1 MNLQRSSCRIDSE
14 ISSSCL
20 KVGMR
25 PGVSVRCNARRWSRC
40 ASAAWFAS
48 LANSLRHLPRGK
60 RPEGLCNLFLHESL
74 ISCQRQLP
82 FSLHFIKRHPSA
94 NGLTRL
100 MLVPR
105 CIRRICIH
113 LSHSF
118 AMFHLQSIK
127 SDQAQLAS
135 TASAKSTHVAKDG
148 DKPEGTVGYS
158 ISSYKSIRSATNST
172 LKCKQCVSQTC
183 LKYT

>member
-1 MNLQRSSCRIDSE
+1 
-14 ISSSCL
+14 
-20 KVGMR
+20 MR

-105 CIRRICIH
+105 CIRCICIYCIH

-118 AMFHLQSIK
+118 AMFYLQSIK

-172 LKCKQCVSQTC
+172 LKCKQCVS
-183 LKYT
+183 